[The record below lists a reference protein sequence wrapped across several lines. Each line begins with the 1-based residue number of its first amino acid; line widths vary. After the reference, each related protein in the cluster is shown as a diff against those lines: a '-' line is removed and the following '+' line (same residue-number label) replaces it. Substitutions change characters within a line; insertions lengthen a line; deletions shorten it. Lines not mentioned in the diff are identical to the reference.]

1 MQAHSLSLKLASD
14 PEKLKR
20 LTGARFGYVGDR
32 PLDDGS
38 PVSDNIYTGPG
49 LYGLGAMASPSA
61 HFVDPSP
68 RADTLDR
75 DRWFK
80 VSRHEHNRTG
90 RGTYLLPEPVLD
102 ALLVC
107 KVE

>member
-1 MQAHSLSLKLASD
+1 MQAHSLSLKLACD

-49 LYGLGAMASPSA
+49 LYELGVEWGSRSASKRRAGSRGIGEVRQAYSA
-61 HFVDPSP
+61 
-68 RADTLDR
+68 AAGG
-75 DRWFK
+75 
-80 VSRHEHNRTG
+80 TG
-90 RGTYLLPEPVLD
+90 IAGVP
-102 ALLVC
+102 
-107 KVE
+107 